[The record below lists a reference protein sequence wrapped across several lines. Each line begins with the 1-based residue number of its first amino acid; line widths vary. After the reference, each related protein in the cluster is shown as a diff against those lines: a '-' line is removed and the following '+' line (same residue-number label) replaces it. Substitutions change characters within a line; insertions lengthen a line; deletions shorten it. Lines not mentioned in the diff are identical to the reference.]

1 MIDLSHSV
9 LQFTS
14 QPPTPTMGNLT
25 VTMTLTP
32 EEQTALYD
40 AVVLR
45 AQTLEGNL
53 PGSDR
58 SVVMN
63 RLAACLIDQMGYP
76 VPHWMTLA
84 IAEAV

>member
-1 MIDLSHSV
+1 MA
-9 LQFTS
+9 
-14 QPPTPTMGNLT
+14 NLT
-25 VTMTLTP
+25 VTVTLTP

-58 SVVMN
+58 ARTMN
-63 RLAACLIDQMGYP
+63 QLAACLIDQMEYP
-76 VPHWMTLA
+76 VPFWMSEA

>member
-1 MIDLSHSV
+1 MA
-9 LQFTS
+9 
-14 QPPTPTMGNLT
+14 NLT
-25 VTMTLTP
+25 VTVTLTP

-45 AQTLEGNL
+45 SQTLEGNL

-58 SVVMN
+58 ARTMN

-76 VPHWMTLA
+76 VPHWMSEA

>member
-1 MIDLSHSV
+1 MA
-9 LQFTS
+9 
-14 QPPTPTMGNLT
+14 NLT

-40 AVVLR
+40 ALVLR

-58 SVVMN
+58 ARTMHQV
-63 RLAACLIDQMGYP
+63 AACLIDQMDYP
-76 VPHWMTLA
+76 VPFWMS
-84 IAEAV
+84 EAV